1 MRYLAIDEIKDGML
15 LAKDL
20 FSNEGKVLLA
30 KGTKLTRVYLNRLK
44 DFSYTH
50 LYVLDNEGDDELEIM
65 GPVSEV
71 TKAQAI
77 KIVKDTLGEAL
88 IVQSVDL
95 KQMSLVAD
103 IILDEV
109 LDNNDVIYNMLDLK
123 EHDNYTYVH
132 SVNVCII
139 STIMG
144 KHLGIPRDKLKEL
157 AMGTLLHDLGMIY
170 IEPEILNKMTDLTPE
185 ETKQVQEH
193 SKLGFERLRTYAGL
207 SILSAHVAYQHH
219 EREDGSGYPR
229 GLKGDE
235 IHLYAKIAAVADSFD
250 AMTSNKLYREPLWSH
265 EAIAEL
271 KANAPTKYDRKAVA
285 ALSWSVAPYPVG
297 SVLLLS
303 TGEKA
308 VVVNTNR
315 RKTVVQFLEG
325 KRKNQFLEL
334 GKDADLQIEKRLA

>member
-20 FSNEGKVLLA
+20 FSNEGRVLLA
-30 KGTKLTRVYLNRLK
+30 KGTKLTRAYLERLK
-44 DFSYTH
+44 DFNYTH
-50 LYVLDNEGDDELEIM
+50 LYVLDDESDDDLEIM
-65 GPVSEV
+65 GPISEV
-71 TKAQAI
+71 TKAQAA
-77 KIVKDTLGEAL
+77 KIVKDTLGKAA
-88 IVQSVDL
+88 IVQNVDL
-95 KQMSLVAD
+95 QQMSLVAD

-109 LDNNDVIYNMLDLK
+109 LDNNEVIYNMLDLK

-132 SVNVCII
+132 SVNVCVI

-157 AMGTLLHDLGMIY
+157 AMGTLLHDLGMVY
-170 IEPEILNKMTDLTPE
+170 IDPEILNKMTDLTPE

-193 SKLGFERLRTYAGL
+193 ARLGFERLRTCMGL
-207 SILSAHVAYQHH
+207 SILSVHVAYQHH

-229 GLKGDE
+229 GLKEDE

-265 EAIAEL
+265 EAINEL
-271 KANAPTKYDRKAVA
+271 KANAPLKYDRKAVA
-285 ALSWSVAPYPVG
+285 ALSWSVAPYPIG
-297 SVLLLS
+297 SVLLLT
-303 TGEKA
+303 TGEKV

-315 RKTVVQFLEG
+315 RKTVLQILEG
-325 KRKNQFLEL
+325 KKKNQYLEL
-334 GKDADLQIEKRLA
+334 GKNPELQITKRLS

>member
-1 MRYLAIDEIKDGML
+1 MAIDEIKDGML

-20 FSNEGKVLLA
+20 FSIDGKILLA
-30 KGTKLTRVYLNRLK
+30 KGTKLTRSYLERLK
-44 DFSYTH
+44 DFDYTH
-50 LYVLDNEGDDELEIM
+50 LYVLDSESDDDQENI

-71 TKAQAI
+71 TRAQAV
-77 KIVKDTLGEAL
+77 KIVKDTLGKAL
-88 IVQSVDL
+88 VAQSVDL
-95 KQMSLVAD
+95 KQMNLVAD

-144 KHLGIPRDKLKEL
+144 KQLGLPRDRLKEL

-170 IEPEILNKMTDLTPE
+170 IDPEILNKMTHLTPE
-185 ETKQVQEH
+185 EAKQVQEH
-193 SKLGFERLRTYAGL
+193 AQLGFERLRTYSGL

-235 IHLYAKIAAVADSFD
+235 IHIYAKIAAVADSFD
-250 AMTSNKLYREPLWSH
+250 AMTSNKLYRDPLWSH

-271 KANAPTKYDRKAVA
+271 RASAPLKYDRKAVA

-297 SVLLLS
+297 SVLLLN

-315 RKTVVQFLEG
+315 RKTVVQVLEG

-334 GKDADLQIEKRLA
+334 GKHTDLQIEKRLS

>member
-71 TKAQAI
+71 TKAQAV
-77 KIVKDTLGEAL
+77 KIVKDTLGKAL
-88 IVQSVDL
+88 VVQNVDL
-95 KQMSLVAD
+95 KQMTLVAD

-123 EHDNYTYVH
+123 EHDNYTYCH

-144 KHLGIPRDKLKEL
+144 KHLGLPRDKLKEL
-157 AMGTLLHDLGMIY
+157 AMGTLMHDLGKVY
-170 IEPEILNKMTDLTPE
+170 IDPKILDKITNLNAE

-193 SKLGFERLRTYAGL
+193 TRLGFDRLRTYAGL

-235 IHLYAKIAAVADSFD
+235 IHLYAKIASVADSFD
-250 AMTSNKLYREPLWSH
+250 AMTSNKLYRDPLWSH
-265 EAIAEL
+265 EAIVEL
-271 KANAPTKYDRKAVA
+271 KASAPLKYDRKAVA

-297 SVLLLS
+297 SVLMLN
-303 TGEKA
+303 TKEKA
-308 VVVNTNR
+308 VVVNTSR
-315 RKTVVQFLEG
+315 RKTVVQILEG
-325 KRKNQFLEL
+325 KRKSEFLEL
-334 GKDADLQIEKRLA
+334 GKHANAQIEKRLS

>member
-30 KGTKLTRVYLNRLK
+30 KGTKLTRAYLERLK
-44 DFSYTH
+44 DFDFTH
-50 LYVLDNEGDDELEIM
+50 LYVLDSENDDDREIM

-77 KIVKDTLGEAL
+77 KIVKDTLGKAL
-88 IVQSVDL
+88 VVQNVDL
-95 KQMSLVAD
+95 KQMNMVAD

-109 LDNNDVIYNMLDLK
+109 LENNDVIYNMLDLK

-144 KHLGIPRDKLKEL
+144 KHLGLPRDRLKEL
-157 AMGTLLHDLGMIY
+157 AMGTLLHDLGMVY
-170 IEPEILNKMTDLTPE
+170 IDPEILNKMTNLTPE
-185 ETKQVQEH
+185 ETKQVQDH
-193 SKLGFERLRTYAGL
+193 ARLGFERLRTYTGL